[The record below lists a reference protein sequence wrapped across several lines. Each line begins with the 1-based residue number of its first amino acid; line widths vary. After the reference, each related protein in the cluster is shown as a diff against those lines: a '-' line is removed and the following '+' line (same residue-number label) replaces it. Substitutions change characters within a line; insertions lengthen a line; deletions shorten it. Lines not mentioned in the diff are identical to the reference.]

1 MYTYIWF
8 PSNNIV
14 IFFFEK
20 KKYCSESENSLYI
33 QKYALIIRCW
43 MWGEKNIIFLEEGGK
58 VRWAN
63 QAACSLKHSSFRVRF
78 INRNY
83 TQNLLQVTPE
93 VQALSHSA
101 ALQRRAVRTVVSRA
115 SVWGRGQN
123 RVLVLVCFGSKLSS
137 FAGDGLEASLDAGYR
152 ATWVTGFTLQE
163 VETCVLLQNCIRW
176 AAGMTSHIFLCE
188 TEKREN
194 ALSKIY

>member
-1 MYTYIWF
+1 MYAYFWF
-8 PSNNIV
+8 PSNNILV
-14 IFFFEK
+14 FFFE

-33 QKYALIIRCW
+33 QKYALVIKYAEC
-43 MWGEKNIIFLEEGGK
+43 GGKNIIFLEEGGK

-115 SVWGRGQN
+115 SVWERGQK
-123 RVLVLVCFGSKLSS
+123 RVLVLVCFCSKLGS
-137 FAGDGLEASLDAGYR
+137 FASDGLEASLDAGYR

-188 TEKREN
+188 TAKREN